1 MQVLAANTSRTIT
14 SMQQQHGFV
23 PKEVS
28 PAQSIVSGLAAFLA
42 GAAAAGG
49 AHYSVTA
56 KKLQEDGIDPRL
68 RMKAMPIAV
77 SVLLSAAGTTV
88 RKCTSALP
96 GALPLIYAWAKLC
109 LQLRA
114 LALSTLACGTIGALG
129 YMAVKHSG
137 LQMKDTAAVSS
148 LHDAIGLA
156 QQQRVSRCLPACLC
170 QAPFS
175 RC

>member
-1 MQVLAANTSRTIT
+1 
-14 SMQQQHGFV
+14 MQQQHGFV

-68 RMKAMPIAV
+68 RMKAMPIA
-77 SVLLSAAGTTV
+77 
-88 RKCTSALP
+88 
-96 GALPLIYAWAKLC
+96 
-109 LQLRA
+109 LRA

-156 QQQRVSRCLPACLC
+156 QQQRELVREEFQKKLHEWETQPS
-170 QAPFS
+170 QAGTH
-175 RC
+175 

>member
-1 MQVLAANTSRTIT
+1 MK
-14 SMQQQHGFV
+14 

-68 RMKAMPIAV
+68 RMKALPIAV
-77 SVLLSAAGTTV
+77 RILLQCRWHDIQRCFSAV
-88 RKCTSALP
+88 C
-96 GALPLIYAWAKLC
+96 GALSYIYAWFKLFHC
-109 LQLRA
+109 SQLRA
-114 LALSTLACGTIGALG
+114 LALSTVACGTLGALG
-129 YMAVKHSG
+129 YLAVKHSG

-156 QQQRVSRCLPACLC
+156 QQQRVSPCLPVSPC
-170 QAPFS
+170 QAPFPGFGLT
-175 RC
+175 